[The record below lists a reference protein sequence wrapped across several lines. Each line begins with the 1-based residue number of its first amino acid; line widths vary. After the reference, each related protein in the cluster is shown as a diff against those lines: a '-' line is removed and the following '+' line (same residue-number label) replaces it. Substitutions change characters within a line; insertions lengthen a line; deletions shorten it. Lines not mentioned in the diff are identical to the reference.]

1 MPLSTDSKFA
11 DIQQW
16 LNKKLAPKQSIKAC
30 CDEVMNVPK
39 TKGIYFWFM
48 KKDGYQA
55 ITSFIQLSPMI
66 KKYSIEINNETY
78 DLVYLGTAGTGK
90 KGESNLRERLQW
102 HIEQQH
108 RESAIN
114 QKQSALSTLRT
125 GIGALLADDLILPNT
140 EQSINSFFKKYM
152 FVYWISYSP
161 DKKEIDSNEK
171 TIIKVLMP
179 IFNLKNNPNARINAQ
194 INVTQLYKSR
204 RKLVEQNTKFR
215 LKQI

>member
-1 MPLSTDSKFA
+1 MNKNLNSSNVK
-11 DIQQW
+11 IW
-16 LNKKLAPKQSIKAC
+16 LHDNLKVKNRIKAC
-30 CDEVMNVPK
+30 SDNLDKVPK

-55 ITSFIQLSPMI
+55 LSSFINFSPMANT
-66 KKYSIEINNETY
+66 YSIQINKETY

-125 GIGALLADDLILPNT
+125 GIGAMLANDLILPNT
-140 EQSINSFFKKYM
+140 EQSINSFFHNHM
-152 FVYWISYSP
+152 FVYWLSYSSN
-161 DKKEIDSNEK
+161 KIEIDSDET
-171 TIIKVLMP
+171 TIIKILKP
-179 IFNLKNNPNARINAQ
+179 ILNLKNNPNARKNAP
-194 INVTQLYKSR
+194 INVTQVYKCR
-204 RKLVEQNTKFR
+204 RKLVEQNTKLR
-215 LKQI
+215 LKK

>member
-1 MPLSTDSKFA
+1 MNKNLNSSNVK
-11 DIQQW
+11 IW
-16 LNKKLAPKQSIKAC
+16 LHDNLKDKNRIKAC
-30 CDEVMNVPK
+30 SDNLDKVPK

-55 ITSFIQLSPMI
+55 LSSFINFSPMANT
-66 KKYSIEINNETY
+66 YSIQINKETY

-125 GIGALLADDLILPNT
+125 GIGAMLANDLILPNT
-140 EQSINSFFKKYM
+140 EQSINSFFHNHM
-152 FVYWISYSP
+152 LVYWLSYSSN
-161 DKKEIDSNEK
+161 KIAIDSDET
-171 TIIKVLMP
+171 TIIKTLKP
-179 IFNLKNNPNARINAQ
+179 ILNLKNNPNARKNAP
-194 INVTQLYKSR
+194 INVTQVYKCR
-204 RKLVEQNTKFR
+204 RKLVEQNTKLR
-215 LKQI
+215 LKK